1 MKTVLGLTG
10 GSGTGKSVAARHF
23 QKHGAE
29 IIDADRIA
37 REITEPG
44 TPALSEIAENFPGV
58 LHRDGSLDRKK
69 LGAMVFADKTLL
81 HKLNTIT
88 HKYIIKSI
96 EQALATS
103 ACEFIVIDAPLL
115 LECGLE
121 RLCTATLCILADFS
135 LRVSRIMER
144 DGLTKD
150 EAENRIRSQ
159 KDDDFYKSR
168 CRYAVYN
175 NAGAQEL
182 TSALDLIIKE
192 FMN

>member
-10 GSGTGKSVAARHF
+10 GTGTGKSMATRHF
-23 QKHGAE
+23 EKNGAQ
-29 IIDADRIA
+29 IIDADKIA
-37 REITEPG
+37 RQITEPG
-44 TPALSEIAENFPGV
+44 TPALSEIAETFPGV
-58 LHRDGSLDRKK
+58 LHSDGSLNRKK
-69 LGAMVFADKTLL
+69 LGALVFADEALL

-88 HKYIIKSI
+88 HKYIIKNI
-96 EQALATS
+96 EKALETADS
-103 ACEFIVIDAPLL
+103 NFIVIDAPLL

-135 LRVSRIMER
+135 LRVLRIIER
-144 DGLTKD
+144 DGLTKE

-175 NAGAQEL
+175 NTDAQEL
-182 TSALDLIIKE
+182 THALDLIIKE
-192 FMN
+192 LMS